1 MRGKT
6 VFFSIFLTTILI
18 TGSFQYP
25 AFAKEPVISSME
37 NITDFDTASYVPGQ
51 LIVGLD
57 KPDPHFSDKAAI
69 YGGQVINSIPQIKA
83 HVVKVPI
90 NSEDNFIA
98 AMSKNP
104 NVLYVEHDGIVKA
117 HGIPNDEYYPAQWGT
132 KRIGMESVWSSNF
145 TEGSGIIIAVLDQGL
160 YYDHPDFWGTSILT
174 EIDKDFVDGDFDT
187 RPTRNCFNP
196 FMNPMESAES
206 HGTFVAG
213 VIISAIND
221 DFGLAGVGKFDLL
234 PVRVLNECGGGSYSV
249 VAQGIIYASDMG
261 ADVINLSLG
270 SEFWEQ
276 TVLRNAI
283 DYATAF
289 PAETVIVASSGNSAL
304 DGNPT
309 NYPAAYDK
317 VISVGATAVDDKIA
331 SYSSYGPTLDL
342 SAPGA
347 EAPEGT
353 CSLNGMTYILT
364 TAVDTT
370 SSGNIDA
377 THPAW
382 ELACVAGTSFAAPY
396 VSAVAGLVKYA
407 NIETQDVTH
416 EDIKCHLEQT
426 AEDLGPVG
434 WDPKF
439 GHGLVRAD
447 IAFSTPLISST
458 QCEPGNLAPVISLL
472 GANPQII
479 EAAPL
484 PSIYTELG
492 ATASDDLD
500 GNISANIIIDSSS
513 VDTSVPGLYGV
524 TYDVTDSSGNAAA
537 QVVRTVT
544 VQDTTPPQ
552 ISLDGAN
559 PLIIPVDT
567 AYSELGATASDTLE
581 GDLSG
586 SIVVDSSAVNETVP
600 GNYNVTYDV
609 SDSSGNAAVQAVRTV
624 IVQDSSGSSDTI
636 HVGDLNWEASN
647 KKTWNAKV
655 FITIHDQDELPVPGV
670 VVQGTFS
677 GDGISPVNCTTDSQ
691 GVCQVTKSTKLDS
704 MTFSVVGIS
713 ATGFVSSDTHHD
725 PDGDFVGDSSVTIL
739 KGINSIGGN
748 GGGDGG
754 SDSSCPPN
762 CNKPSCR

>member
-25 AFAKEPVISSME
+25 AFAKDPIISPME
-37 NITDFDTASYVPGQ
+37 NITDYDTASYVPGQ

-57 KPDPHFSDKAAI
+57 KPDPHFSNKAAI

-90 NSEDNFIA
+90 NTEDKFIA
-98 AMSKNP
+98 AMSNNP

-117 HGIPNDEYYPAQWGT
+117 HSIPNDTYYSAQWGT
-132 KRIGMESVWSSNF
+132 KRIGMESVWSSSF
-145 TEGSGIIIAVLDQGL
+145 DEGSGIMIAVLDEGL
-160 YYDHPDFWGTSILT
+160 YYDHPDFWGTSIRT
-174 EIDKDFVDGDFDT
+174 DIDKDFVDGDNDT

-196 FMNPMESAES
+196 FMNPMERPED

-276 TVLRNAI
+276 KVLSDAV
-283 DYATAF
+283 DYATAY

-304 DGNPT
+304 QGNPT
-309 NYPAAYDK
+309 NYPAAYEK

-331 SYSSYGPTLDL
+331 SYSSFGPTLDL

-353 CSLNGMTYILT
+353 CSINGMTYILT

-377 THPAW
+377 TNPAW

-396 VSAVAGLVKYA
+396 VSAVAGLVKYVNNNA
-407 NIETQDVTH
+407 TH

-434 WDPKF
+434 WDQKF

-447 IAFSTPLISST
+447 IAYSTPLISSS
-458 QCEPGNLAPVISLL
+458 QCEAVDLAPIITLL

-479 EAAPL
+479 EAEPL
-484 PSIYTELG
+484 DIAYTELG
-492 ATASDDLD
+492 ATAIDDLD
-500 GNISANIIIDSSS
+500 GDISDNIIIDSSF

-537 QVVRTVT
+537 QVVRTVK

-552 ISLDGAN
+552 ITLDGTN
-559 PLIIPVDT
+559 PQIIEVNT
-567 AYSELGATASDTLE
+567 AYTELGASASDTLD

-586 SIVVDSSAVNETVP
+586 SIVIDSSAVNVSVP

-609 SDSSGNAAVQAVRTV
+609 SDLAGNAAEQVVRTV
-624 IVQDSSGSSDTI
+624 IVQDTVGGSDTI

-691 GVCQVTKSTKLDS
+691 GVCQVTQSTKLDS

-713 ATGFVSSDTHHD
+713 ATGFTPSDAHHD
-725 PDGDFVGDSSVTIL
+725 PNGDFTGEPIVTISR
-739 KGINSIGGN
+739 GINSIGGT

-762 CNKPSCR
+762 SNKPSCR